1 MGFAIG
7 VDVGS
12 QSVKGVLLDDGG
24 RVCAEAGSPVSIVH
38 PAPAWAE
45 QDPRSWESGLAA
57 VIGKLLYDA
66 RLRPDQVTALCLACQ
81 VDSVVPIDASGEPL
95 DAAIIWLDRR
105 AEVQA
110 DRLREQ
116 VGAERLQQI
125 TGLVADP
132 SHTGPKI
139 AWLQQERPEVF
150 AAAVAFPPAAGYLVR
165 QLTGELVIDHAN
177 ASSSLLYDV
186 GRREWSAELLAA
198 VGVTADQLGRIGE
211 SADVAGELTSRAAER
226 LGLTTGCQVLVGTGD
241 DHAGAIGAGVIRP
254 GLVADIT
261 GTAEPVST
269 CSPSPVLDTEALL
282 ETHAHAVA
290 GQYLIENPGFVSG
303 GSVMWLAREVL
314 QLTQGEALALAETEP
329 PGASGVRFVPA
340 LSGSMAPRWNGAM
353 RGVFAGLSMTATR
366 ASLARAVIEG
376 CCFALRD
383 ITDRFAALGLDTT
396 EIRVVG
402 GGARNREWLQV
413 KADVTGQPVRAV
425 QTSEATALGAG
436 LLAAVACGSFADLDE
451 AVKTCV
457 ATAEEPILP
466 RAANEAVYA
475 DAYASYR
482 RLFDGV
488 EGALA

>member
-45 QDPRSWESGLAA
+45 QDPRSWETGLAA
-57 VIGKLLYDA
+57 VVGALLSDA
-66 RLRPDQVTALCLACQ
+66 HVKPDQVSALALACQ
-81 VDSVVPIDASGEPL
+81 VDSVVPVDAAGDPL
-95 DAAIIWLDRR
+95 GAAIIWLDRR

-110 DRLREQ
+110 AELRDR
-116 VGAERLQQI
+116 VGAERLHQI

-139 AWLQQERPEVF
+139 AWLRSERPEVF
-150 AAAVAFPPAAGYLVR
+150 AAAAAFPPTAGYLVQR
-165 QLTGELVIDHAN
+165 LTGELVIDHAN
-177 ASSSLLYDV
+177 ASSSLLYDL
-186 GRREWSAELLAA
+186 GRRAWSAELLAA
-198 VGVTADQLGRIGE
+198 VGVSAEQLGRIGE
-211 SADVAGELTSRAAER
+211 SDEVAGALTADAARR
-226 LGLTTGCQVLVGTGD
+226 LGLTTACQVVVGTGD
-241 DHAGAIGAGVIRP
+241 DHAGAVGAGVVRP

-269 CSPSPVLDTEALL
+269 CSPLPVLDVEALV
-282 ETHAHAVA
+282 ETHAHAVP

-303 GSVMWLAREVL
+303 GSIMWLAREVL
-314 QLTQGEALALAETEP
+314 QLTQAEALALAETEP
-329 PGASGVRFVPA
+329 AGAGGVRFVPA

-353 RGVFAGLSMTATR
+353 RGVFAGLSMTTSR
-366 ASLARAVIEG
+366 AALARAVVEG

-383 ITDRFAALGLDTT
+383 ITDRFATLGLDTT

-402 GGARNREWLQV
+402 GGARSREWLQI
-413 KADVTGQPVRAV
+413 KADVTGRPVRAV
-425 QTSEATALGAG
+425 QTTEATALGAG
-436 LLAAVACGSFADLDE
+436 LLATVACGTFTDLDE

-457 ATAEEPILP
+457 VTADEPIRP
-466 RAANEAVYA
+466 RAVNEDVYA
-475 DAYASYR
+475 EAYASYR

-488 EGALA
+488 EGALG